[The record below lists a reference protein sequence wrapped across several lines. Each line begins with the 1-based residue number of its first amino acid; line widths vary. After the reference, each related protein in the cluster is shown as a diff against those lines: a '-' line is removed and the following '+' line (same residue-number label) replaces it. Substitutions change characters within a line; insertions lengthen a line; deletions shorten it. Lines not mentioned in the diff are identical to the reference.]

1 MNRIGVSIVSI
12 CLSLTLVLSIG
23 VAQAGVVISIVNTQ
37 FTPTQIGFVDVFI
50 RSDANDTLSNF
61 AFNFRIDPVGATS
74 TQLQFSDPQSD
85 LQLLESNYV
94 FAAGSLKRDG
104 DPSLLIAPESVGNVF
119 TDIFP
124 NDSYVGTDSFTLLAP
139 ASVSLTS
146 SNLLLARLELTPGP
160 GLLAPVVGDQFT
172 ISLVDGPFTT
182 FLDENLNAI
191 SYSSNVGTVNITAVP
206 EPSAFWLLLVAGLVI
221 SLSKSKRK
229 LFLIPCSP

>member
-1 MNRIGVSIVSI
+1 MNRIGVYIVSI
-12 CLSLTLVLSIG
+12 CLSLTLMLT

-37 FTPTQIGFVDVFI
+37 FAPTQIGFVDVFI

-104 DPSLLIAPESVGNVF
+104 DPSLLIDPESVGNVF

-139 ASVSLTS
+139 ASVTLTS

-160 GLLAPVVGDQFT
+160 GLLAPVVGDQFAIT
-172 ISLVDGPFTT
+172 LVDGPFTT
-182 FLDENLNAI
+182 FLDENLNAM

-206 EPSAFWLLLVAGLVI
+206 EPGTFWLVLVLGLVV
-221 SLSKSKRK
+221 SLSKSMRR
-229 LFLIPCSP
+229 LFPIPCSP